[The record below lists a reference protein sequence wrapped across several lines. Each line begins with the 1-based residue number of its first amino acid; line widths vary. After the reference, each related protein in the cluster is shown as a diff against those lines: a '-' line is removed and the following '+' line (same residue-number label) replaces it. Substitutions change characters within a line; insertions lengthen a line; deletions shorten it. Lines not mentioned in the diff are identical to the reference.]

1 MKKDKQTIKQAIAS
15 VDAKKALFENVKQT
29 AFRGSSSSTYELID
43 PLAYKG
49 SSSQVLAIINCMVD
63 IANKSNS
70 PIIDNDTL
78 LETLSSCDSFKTTQP
93 ISKVV
98 AHYKKALSDCGVY
111 KLV

>member
-1 MKKDKQTIKQAIAS
+1 MKKDKQTIKQAIEA

-29 AFRGSSSSTYELID
+29 AFRGSTSSTYELID

-49 SSSQVLAIINCMVD
+49 KSSQVLAIINCMVD

-70 PIIDNDTL
+70 PIIDSETL
-78 LETLSSCDSFKTTQP
+78 LEALAKCESFKTTQP
-93 ISKVV
+93 IVKVV
-98 AHYKKALSDCGVY
+98 AHYKTALADCGVY